1 MIKFTKYFYANIIA
15 TMGVIILLA
24 SNDYPILFGFMGGWF
39 VGIALKLAREYG
51 KEEK

>member
-1 MIKFTKYFYANIIA
+1 M
-15 TMGVIILLA
+15 MGVIILLA